1 MNVPDRLAS
10 LFPGRALQ
18 SYVRWKTRSDPAYA
32 AVREALG
39 TRERPLVDVGCGIG
53 LLAFYLR
60 EHGYE
65 AHIIGIDF
73 DPRKIELARKAAMR
87 YRKIDFVTGDARNP
101 LPQDHTIVLL
111 DVLHYFD
118 SASQRQILEN
128 AARAGTCVILRQPV
142 RDSSWRYRLTKFV
155 DALARVL
162 GWMKAESLIYPTRD
176 EIVAAFDGF
185 RSEVRPL
192 WGRMPYNTYFFV
204 FRRE

>member
-1 MNVPDRLAS
+1 MSVPDRLAS

-18 SYVRWKTRSDPAYA
+18 QYVRWKMRSDPAYA

-39 TRERPLVDVGCGIG
+39 TRESSLVDVGCGIG
-53 LLAFYLR
+53 LLPFYLR

-73 DPRKIELARKAAMR
+73 DPRKIELARKAATR

-101 LPQDHTIVLL
+101 LPQNHAIVLL
-111 DVLHYFD
+111 DILHYFD
-118 SASQRQILEN
+118 PASQRQILDN

-142 RDSSWRYRLTKFV
+142 RDSSLRYRLTRIV
-155 DALARVL
+155 DALGRRL
-162 GWMKAESLIYPTRD
+162 GWMKAESLSYPTRA
-176 EIVAAFDGF
+176 EIVSAFDGF

-192 WGRMPYNTYFFV
+192 WGKMPYNTYFFV
-204 FRRE
+204 FRRR